1 MSPLATDSTARCSLV
16 RGGVLKHDTRP
27 PKSKGPCVEPDDTID
42 LRDLLRVI
50 RTRKWI
56 IIAVT
61 VLATALAVG
70 YSLLQTPLY
79 ESEARV
85 LITEKNA
92 GATIVGA
99 QGSEFSS
106 QPERNLQIQ
115 VELMKGRP
123 LLEDTIETL
132 ALDLTPEELADK
144 VEVAA
149 VGQTN
154 VVPVKATDAKPQVA
168 ADIANTL
175 AQAYVTWSR
184 EYNRESIRAA
194 IEEIEPRLTQAKAE
208 VIDLGKRIQ
217 GRGGSSEL
225 AAELEIATTNYTTLT
240 QQLEQL
246 KVSEQLEAGSGRVVS
261 PAVVTKEPVS
271 PKPMRNGALGLAIG
285 LVVGLGVAFMREYLD
300 TTLRSTDE
308 IEEIYGAPVLGVIPH
323 EKPKNGE
330 KRELTIQHNPG
341 SPAAEAYRGLRNSLD
356 FINFEHSIK
365 TLLVCSAE
373 PAEGKSTVAANL
385 ATGLAQ
391 AGKRVTFVNC
401 DFRRPTVDQF
411 FKVTNMIGLA
421 DVLSGAHQLKSALQY
436 PSQHPNLVV
445 LTSGKL
451 PPNPSEM
458 LGSTRMQEVVETL
471 AASADWVIVDS
482 PPILAVADA
491 GAVARW
497 ADGALVVIRAN
508 SSNRD
513 AARKARETLE
523 QVGAKVLGTV
533 VWGLEGHTYGGGGYG
548 YGGYG
553 AYHAYSEVAASDEG
567 RRRGKHGK
575 AKPAKAK

>member
-1 MSPLATDSTARCSLV
+1 M
-16 RGGVLKHDTRP
+16 
-27 PKSKGPCVEPDDTID
+27 EPDDTLD

-50 RTRKWI
+50 RTRKWVI
-56 IIAVT
+56 ITVT
-61 VLATALAVG
+61 VLATALAVSV
-70 YSLLQTPLY
+70 SLLQTPLY

-92 GATIVGA
+92 GADIVGA

-115 VELMKGRP
+115 VQLMQGRP
-123 LLEDTIETL
+123 LMESTIASLGLDVTSDDL
-132 ALDLTPEELADK
+132 ANQ
-144 VEVAA
+144 VEVVA

-154 VVPVKATDAKPQVA
+154 VVTVTAKAEDPQRA

-175 AQAYVTWSR
+175 SEAYVTWSR
-184 EYNRESIRAA
+184 DYNRKSIQTAITEVERRLEDARADVIEVSRDIQRLGES
-194 IEEIEPRLTQAKAE
+194 AE
-208 VIDLGKRIQ
+208 LN
-217 GRGGSSEL
+217 SEL
-225 AAELEIATTNYTTLT
+225 SIATASYTTLAE
-240 QQLEQL
+240 QLGDL
-246 KVSEQLEAGSGRVVS
+246 KVSEQLEAGSGSVVS
-261 PAVVTKEPVS
+261 PAVANPEPAEPRPV
-271 PKPMRNGALGLAIG
+271 RNGTLGLAIG
-285 LVVGLGVAFMREYLD
+285 LVFGLGVALLTEYLD

-308 IEEIYGAPVLGVIPH
+308 IEDVYGAPVLGIIPA
-323 EKPKNGE
+323 EKAKDDEN
-330 KRELTIQHNPG
+330 RRLAIVRHPG
-341 SPAAEAYRGLRNSLD
+341 SAAAEAYRGLRNSLD

-385 ATGLAQ
+385 AAGLAQ
-391 AGKRVTFVNC
+391 TGKRVVFVNC

-411 FKVTNMIGLA
+411 FHVTNALGLA
-421 DVLSGAHQLKSALQY
+421 DVLAGTSPLQAALQR
-436 PSQHPNLVV
+436 PAGLPNLSV

-458 LGSTRMQEVVETL
+458 LGSARMRDTLEAL
-471 AASADWVIVDS
+471 AAEADWVILDS
-482 PPILAVADA
+482 PPILAVADT

-497 ADGALVVIRAN
+497 ADGALVVIKAH
-508 SSNRD
+508 SSHRD

-523 QVGAKVLGTV
+523 QVGARVLGGV
-533 VWGLEGHTYGGGGYG
+533 VWGLEGHTYGGGYG

-553 AYHAYSEVAASDEG
+553 AYHAYSEVTAPDEG

-575 AKPAKAK
+575 AKA